1 MDPDASARTRRV
13 ALTLGL
19 MTAAFI
25 VVKTARDALYV
36 RDDGLVQMP
45 WAYVGIALLSGPVA
59 VTVLAL
65 MRRFGPRVVR
75 ICLPLGTAAV
85 LLAYA
90 PFATPGG
97 GLLPSLFFAF
107 VPLIWGVMFSA
118 SWLLGADLLD
128 TCPRR
133 ILAHSYARIGAS
145 SIAGGVVGGLY
156 ARMISSVCQPVDLLY
171 HGAVFLL
178 AAVAVTIRTQS
189 RFPSTLAR
197 GSPRPATEADA
208 TSPPSSPTVFRH
220 RYARLLLALA
230 VLGGLVGVLVEY
242 QFYLAAGFSG
252 SVEGGRIE
260 FFSMFYTVVGV
271 IGLILQWW
279 VTPRLQSGVGI
290 EGSLLVLPT
299 GLLLGASAVV
309 LGGGTLLARAGLRL
323 TEGGLKSS
331 IHRSNWEQAYLALPR
346 TLRSHAKVVVD
357 GMGARF
363 GEAFAAVALLVWI
376 HVLGDGTGSLRTTGD
391 WVSWSVLA
399 GAVAWITTT
408 AWLRRIRGREP
419 VALPGDRSAVPVPD
433 S

>member
-13 ALTLGL
+13 SLTLGL

-25 VVKTARDALYV
+25 VVKTGRDALYV

-59 VTVLAL
+59 MSVLAL

-75 ICLPLGTAAV
+75 IGLPLGTAGV
-85 LLAYA
+85 LFAYT

-107 VPLIWGVMFSA
+107 VPLVWGVMFSA

-133 ILAHSYARIGAS
+133 VLAHSYARIGAS
-145 SIAGGVVGGLY
+145 SIAGGVAGGLY
-156 ARMISSVCQPVDLLY
+156 ARLVSNVCQPADLVA
-171 HGAVFLL
+171 HGAVLL
-178 AAVAVTIRTQS
+178 LLSVAVTVRTQS
-189 RFPSTLAR
+189 RFPSVLSEVSREPDADTP
-197 GSPRPATEADA
+197 SP
-208 TSPPSSPTVFRH
+208 SPSLFRH
-220 RYARLLLALA
+220 RYARLLLVLA
-230 VLGGLVGVLVEY
+230 MLGGLVGVLVEY
-242 QFYLAAGFSG
+242 QFYLAAGSSG
-252 SVEGGRIE
+252 SVDSARIE
-260 FFSMFYTVVGV
+260 FFSTFYIVVGV
-271 IGLILQWW
+271 IGLLLQLW

-290 EGSLLVLPT
+290 EGSLLVLPS
-299 GLLLGASAVV
+299 GLLLGTSAVV
-309 LGGGTLLARAGLRL
+309 FGGGTLLARTGLRL

-346 TLRSHAKVVVD
+346 KLRSHTKVVVD

-363 GEAFAAVALLVWI
+363 GEAVAASALLVSI
-376 HVLGDGTGSLRTTGD
+376 HLSGDGDASLRDAAD
-391 WVSWSVLA
+391 WVSWSLLA
-399 GAVAWITTT
+399 SATAWIVMTV
-408 AWLRRIRGREP
+408 WLRRARGKAAAPAPRD
-419 VALPGDRSAVPVPD
+419 GSAVPVPD

>member
-13 ALTLGL
+13 SLTLAL

-25 VVKTARDALYV
+25 VVKTGRDALYV

-59 VTVLAL
+59 MTVLAL
-65 MRRFGPRVVR
+65 MRRLGPRVVR

-107 VPLIWGVMFSA
+107 VPLVWGVMFSA

-133 ILAHSYARIGAS
+133 VLAHSYARIGAS
-145 SIAGGVVGGLY
+145 SIAGGVLGGLY
-156 ARMISSVCQPVDLLY
+156 ARLVSNVCQPADLVA
-171 HGAVFLL
+171 HGAVLL
-178 AAVAVTIRTQS
+178 LVSVAVTVHTQS
-189 RFPSTLAR
+189 RFPSVLSEVSR
-197 GSPRPATEADA
+197 EADTGGKTPS
-208 TSPPSSPTVFRH
+208 TSPSLFRH
-220 RYARLLLALA
+220 RYARLLLVLA
-230 VLGGLVGVLVEY
+230 MLGGLVGVLVEY
-242 QFYLAAGFSG
+242 QFYLAAGSSG
-252 SVEGGRIE
+252 SVDSARIE
-260 FFSMFYTVVGV
+260 FFSTFYTAVGV
-271 IGLILQWW
+271 IGLLLQLW

-290 EGSLLVLPT
+290 EGSLLVLPS

-309 LGGGTLLARAGLRL
+309 FGGGTLLARTGLRL

-346 TLRSHAKVVVD
+346 KLRSHTKVVVD

-363 GEAFAAVALLVWI
+363 GEALAASALLVGI
-376 HVLGDGTGSLRTTGD
+376 HLSGDGATSLREAAD
-391 WVSWSVLA
+391 WVTWSLLA
-399 GAVAWITTT
+399 SATAWVVMTV
-408 AWLRRIRGREP
+408 WLRRVRGAAPAPAARD
-419 VALPGDRSAVPVPD
+419 GSAVPVPD